1 MLQQE
6 IPGCLRVF
14 TEKSEEAKILYNRY
28 MGHLLEIVKRRLN
41 PGILI
46 FDMNNRLSYA
56 NEEASKIL
64 SALQKRTARAKKTD
78 IPEEIYD
85 LCDNLRKN
93 LVDTKKT
100 DFSCSIIEN
109 PSGFSCSLR
118 AFFLKGKVDNN
129 PTHIMVLVE
138 QVAEKREGDFEKA
151 NRDFNLSKREAE
163 VFRLLCMGHTNRGIA
178 EKLFISEY
186 TVKDHIKKIMEKTGV
201 KSRSEIIALMK

>member
-1 MLQQE
+1 
-6 IPGCLRVF
+6 
-14 TEKSEEAKILYNRY
+14 

-56 NEEASKIL
+56 NEEALEIL
-64 SALQKRTARAKKTD
+64 PTLQNKKKLTKKSP
-78 IPEEIYD
+78 IPDEIHN
-85 LCDNLRKN
+85 LCDQLKRN

-100 DFSCSIIEN
+100 EIICSIIEN

-118 AFFLKGKVDNN
+118 AFFLRGGGESL
-129 PTHIMVLVE
+129 PTHIMVLIE
-138 QVAEKREGDFEKA
+138 RIAEKREGDFEKA
-151 NRDFNLSKREAE
+151 SRDFNLSRREAE
-163 VFRLLCMGHTNRGIA
+163 VLRLLCDGNTNKGIA

-186 TVKDHIKKIMEKTGV
+186 TVKDHIKKIMEKMGV